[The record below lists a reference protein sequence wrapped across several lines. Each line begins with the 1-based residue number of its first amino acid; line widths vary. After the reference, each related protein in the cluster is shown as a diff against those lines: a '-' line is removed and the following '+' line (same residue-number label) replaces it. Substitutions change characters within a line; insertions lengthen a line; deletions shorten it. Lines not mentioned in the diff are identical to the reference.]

1 MCISYNFLSF
11 FYLLFLSLSRLNCR
25 QHPCFMDNF
34 IVFLISRARIFR
46 MHWVC
51 VCMYLEPFSSG
62 LSLEYKGSINGKSN
76 FQIQDVMSILRGR
89 PISSFL
95 MSFALFFGFF
105 FMCGST
111 TFVHLKFA
119 IILLSWLH
127 CLQLLLTA
135 AAAAS
140 VMSSSSHKRG
150 RVRRRRVN
158 EWMNEKNWWKIT
170 IIFWKENRWW

>member
-1 MCISYNFLSF
+1 MIFMSQLRLMCISYNFLSF

-105 FMCGST
+105 LWVWVNDLCTLKIRNNFTFMTPLSAT
-111 TFVHLKFA
+111 TTDCCCCCCFCYV
-119 IILLSWLH
+119 IIIS
-127 CLQLLLTA
+127 
-135 AAAAS
+135 
-140 VMSSSSHKRG
+140 
-150 RVRRRRVN
+150 
-158 EWMNEKNWWKIT
+158 
-170 IIFWKENRWW
+170 